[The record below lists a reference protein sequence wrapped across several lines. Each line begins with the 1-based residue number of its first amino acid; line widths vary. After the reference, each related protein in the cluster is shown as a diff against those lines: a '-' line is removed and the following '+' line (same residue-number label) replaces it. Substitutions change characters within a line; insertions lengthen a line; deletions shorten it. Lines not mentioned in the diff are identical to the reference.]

1 MVGASVS
8 GTVESVMQVLASG
21 VVHVGPREADWLVE
35 EASRRAPSGE
45 GAEAIALALAARRAA
60 GEPLQYVLGSAA
72 FRHLELAVGPGVLVP
87 RPETEV
93 LVEIA
98 LERLEGES
106 CLVDVGT
113 GSGAI
118 ALAVKQERPD
128 AQVWA
133 TDDSAE
139 ALRYARVNQAKL
151 GLDVAI
157 LQGELLD
164 PLPRALRADVDV
176 VVSNPPYVAESERHL
191 VAADVVAHEPH
202 RALFAGSDGLAILR
216 RLAVESPTWLRPG
229 GWLVCEVGHNQA
241 KAVTKLFETSG
252 YVEIT
257 VHEDLAGRARIV
269 AGRKQ
274 VG

>member
-35 EASRRAPSGE
+35 EASRRASSGE

-157 LQGELLD
+157 LHGELLD

-202 RALFAGSDGLAILR
+202 RALFAGTDGLAILR